1 MNEFLI
7 RQATVQDAAVI
18 ARQRRWMFAD
28 GNDYSEAD
36 LTKMEGLYEGW
47 VARKLAAG
55 DYWGWLAETE
65 TGEVIAGVGLW
76 LREWPPILYNYTGK
90 QGFVENVFTLPDYR
104 RRGIARQLM
113 KAMLT
118 WVNTSQI
125 VYEIELH
132 PTQLARPLY
141 ESLGFEGH
149 TGLMSQW
156 FGPKH

>member
-1 MNEFLI
+1 MNEFAI
-7 RQATVQDAAVI
+7 RQATAQDAGMI
-18 ARQRRWMFAD
+18 AQQRHLMFAD
-28 GNDYSEAD
+28 GNDTSEAE
-36 LTKMEGLYEGW
+36 LTEMEGLYEVW
-47 VARKLAAG
+47 VAAKLATG
-55 DYWGWLAETE
+55 DYQGWFAQSES
-65 TGEVIAGVGLW
+65 GEVIAGVGLW
-76 LREWPPILYNYTGK
+76 LREWPPILYNYTGR
-90 QGFVENVFTLPDYR
+90 QGFVENVFTLPAYR

-132 PTQLARPLY
+132 PTQSARPLY
-141 ESLGFEGH
+141 QSLGFEGN